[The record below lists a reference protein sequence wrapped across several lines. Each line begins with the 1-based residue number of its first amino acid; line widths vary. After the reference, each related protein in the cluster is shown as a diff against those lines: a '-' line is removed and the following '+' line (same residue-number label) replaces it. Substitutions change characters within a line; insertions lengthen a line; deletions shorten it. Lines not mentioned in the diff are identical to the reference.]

1 MGDPLFERRELVR
14 TVHIDAKFLQ
24 RNIQASL
31 LAQLRHK
38 YEGLCVAEG
47 YLQRRSITIV
57 DHSLGRTNLIKG
69 GLDYTVRFQADVCF
83 PHPGQVYR
91 LPVTLKS
98 KIGIHAEQTPIKALL
113 PRDLHIGN
121 VDFDT
126 LKEKEE
132 VELEV
137 VGARF
142 QQGDD
147 SIVVL
152 GKLRTIVRPDL
163 SVPAGE
169 EEKAMEPLLAAAV
182 PGADKGDGLK
192 KVTVDAASAKVPDQG
207 PRKRRVRLNPAGSV
221 KNEPQPEGAPQGPA

>member
-98 KIGIHAEQTPIKALL
+98 KIGVHAEQTPIKALL
-113 PRDLHIGN
+113 PRDLHLGN

-126 LKEKEE
+126 LNEKEE
-132 VELEV
+132 VEIEV

-169 EEKAMEPLLAAAV
+169 AEKPAEPLLAAPV

-192 KVTVDAASAKVPDQG
+192 KVTVDVATVKAPEQASRQ
-207 PRKRRVRLNPAGSV
+207 RRVRLNPANSV
-221 KNEPQPEGAPQGPA
+221 KNEPQPKGTPQGTA